1 MLASIFAWFV
11 AVSVFT
17 IIYVTMWAVFPNG
30 LLWEPLLSPDADRVA
45 SWFVIVAYITYQS
58 IYSNET
64 K

>member
-11 AVSVFT
+11 AVSIFT
-17 IIYVTMWAVFPNG
+17 VLYGIGWVYLPQD

>member
-11 AVSVFT
+11 MVSLFT
-17 IIYVTMWAVFPNG
+17 ILHVISWVYLPQD
-30 LLWEPLLSPDADRVA
+30 LLWSPLLSPDAARVA

>member
-11 AVSVFT
+11 MVSIFT
-17 IIYVTMWAVFPNG
+17 ILYVIGSAYVPND
-30 LLWEPLLSPDADRVA
+30 LLWGPLLSPTADRVA